1 VATRTPSR
9 APDVE
14 LIGQFKGSGFKTAP
28 FLARRPD
35 GQVLQLPELLYRIL
49 EVADGRRSIEDIAK
63 TAGDAC
69 KVEIAPE
76 DAGMLIEKKLF
87 PLGVIAGPDG
97 KAPPL
102 EKPDPFLAL
111 RAKAKVLPD
120 AAVRAI
126 GFVFRPFYW
135 WPVMLAALSSLAA
148 LDVWLF
154 TRHGIAQSVRQTM
167 YRPEFVLTGLGLIV
181 LSAALHECGHASACL
196 KAGAKPGAMGVGLYI
211 VWPVF
216 YTDVTDSYRL
226 GRGGR
231 LLTDLGGVYFNV
243 LVALGVA
250 GAYFLTG
257 WEVLLLVV
265 LFQHL
270 EILHQFLPFVRLDGY
285 YIVSDLTGVPDLFT
299 RIKPILRSMLPRREK
314 DPKVTELKLW
324 ARVLVTLWVLLIIP
338 VLLYVFAMMLIHM
351 PRVLATGW
359 DALGKQWDTVGAAFD
374 RGNMLS
380 GAAGIATMLA
390 LALPLIAMPYTVY
403 TVFKRISLG
412 AWRKTDGK
420 PAARAAL
427 AIVLTGTLALAA
439 FALWPGDDYRP
450 IGPTERGTLQD
461 SVASLV
467 RGRSVLDE
475 SPPVAE
481 TPGARPAPTPGT
493 TTDPSVSP
501 SAGATDSTPTPTPGG
516 STTPTPTP
524 TATATATD
532 GTTG

>member
-1 VATRTPSR
+1 
-9 APDVE
+9 
-14 LIGQFKGSGFKTAP
+14 
-28 FLARRPD
+28 
-35 GQVLQLPELLYRIL
+35 
-49 EVADGRRSIEDIAK
+49 
-63 TAGDAC
+63 
-69 KVEIAPE
+69 
-76 DAGMLIEKKLF
+76 MLVEKKLF
-87 PLGVIAGPDG
+87 PLGLIAGPDG

-111 RAKAKVLPD
+111 RAKAKVVPD
-120 AAVRAI
+120 KAVRAI
-126 GFVFRPFYW
+126 GFVFRPFFW

-154 TRHGIAQSVRQTM
+154 TRHGIAQSVRETM

-196 KAGAKPGAMGVGLYI
+196 KAGATPGAMGVGLYV

-250 GAYFLTG
+250 AAYYFTG
-257 WEVLLLVV
+257 WEVLLLVI

-285 YIVSDLTGVPDLFT
+285 YIVSDLTGVPDLFS
-299 RIKPILRSMLPRREK
+299 RIKPILRSVVPGREK
-314 DPKVTELKLW
+314 DPKVAELKLW
-324 ARVLVTLWVLLIIP
+324 ARILVTMWVLIIIP
-338 VLLYVFAMMLIHM
+338 VLLYVFAMMVIHM

-359 DALGKQWDTVGAAFD
+359 DALGKQWDTVRGAFN

-390 LALPLIAMPYTVY
+390 LALPLIALPYTVY
-403 TVFKRISLG
+403 TVVKRFSIG
-412 AWRKTDGK
+412 AWRRTEGK
-420 PAARAAL
+420 PAWRTALGVAL
-427 AIVLTGTLALAA
+427 AGVLAFGA
-439 FALWPGDDYRP
+439 FALWPDADYRP
-450 IGPTERGTLQD
+450 IGPNERGTLQD

-475 SPPVAE
+475 SPPVTE
-481 TPGARPAPTPGT
+481 TPAATTAPTPGA
-493 TTDPSVSP
+493 TTDPSVAP
-501 SAGATDSTPTPTPGG
+501 TAGSTPTPTATADASDSP
-516 STTPTPTP
+516 TPTATPTPTP
-524 TATATATD
+524 TATATE